1 MVERRELGG
10 SEQAAHR
17 QITRRCPCS
26 TVLFL
31 FLAHLGVGIVLTLV
45 FVSRDAGVKFFRFNA
60 GLAAILLVAAL
71 AFRYGLLGPADTDA
85 SRVGAY
91 GLLALDCAAAA
102 VVIYWATVGR
112 MLASVR
118 PAIVAV
124 GVVGGLAA
132 IVCEALAVT
141 AGRSGA
147 SQALTIA
154 SFLSSAALLG
164 GTCTAMILG
173 HWYLVI
179 PSMQVSHLQS
189 IVKWHMVSMV
199 LRVVVVVAAIVV
211 ALATWQPGLGP
222 SFHRYIMSIDG
233 IFFWQRVLFGLVG
246 PAILSYLTWETA
258 KIRSTQSATGIL
270 YVDLFTVVVGEIL
283 AKYILLATRV
293 PV

>member
-1 MVERRELGG
+1 VSL
-10 SEQAAHR
+10 
-17 QITRRCPCS
+17 S
-26 TVLFL
+26 TVLFF
-31 FLAHLGVGIVLTLV
+31 FLAHLGVGIAFTLV
-45 FVSRDAGVKFFRFNA
+45 FVSKDAGVKFFRFNA
-60 GLAAILLVAAL
+60 GLAAILVAFAL
-71 AFRYGLLGPADTDA
+71 AFRIA
-85 SRVGAY
+85 SLDGAPPESSIAR
-91 GLLALDCAAAA
+91 LAVIALYVAEAAL
-102 VVIYWATVGR
+102 VLYWATVGR
-112 MLASVR
+112 TLVRVR
-118 PAIVAV
+118 PAILATAIA
-124 GVVGGLAA
+124 GGL
-132 IVCEALAVT
+132 LAVVLQGLDVS
-141 AGRSGA
+141 AARGA
-147 SQALTIA
+147 AMQTLTVV
-154 SFLSSAALLG
+154 SFVTSVALLG
-164 GTCTAMILG
+164 GACMAMTLG

-189 IVKWHMVSMV
+189 IVKWHMASMV
-199 LRVVVVVAAIVV
+199 VRIVVVVAAIVV